1 MVRKAT
7 QPGEISERLDIA
19 APTLSFHL
27 KELTQAGLLTVRK
40 ESRYMHYSANFDR
53 MNAVLAYLT
62 ENCCSHGAACDPAC
76 APRQTT
82 NRTQEEI
89 RVSDQNRTF
98 NVLFLCTGNSC
109 RSILAEATFNH
120 LAPPG
125 WRAVSAGSKPTGKV
139 HPRSLALL
147 AREGISTE
155 GYHSKSW
162 DELPE
167 VPDIVVTVC
176 ASAAGETCPVY
187 LGPVLRTHWGVD
199 DPAHATGTDAQID
212 AAFMRAYRTLR
223 ARIEAFSRCHSR
235 SRGLSGV
242 AARGA
247 PSGSRAPEGRT

>member
-1 MVRKAT
+1 M
-7 QPGEISERLDIA
+7 
-19 APTLSFHL
+19 
-27 KELTQAGLLTVRK
+27 
-40 ESRYMHYSANFDR
+40 
-53 MNAVLAYLT
+53 
-62 ENCCSHGAACDPAC
+62 
-76 APRQTT
+76 
-82 NRTQEEI
+82 
-89 RVSDQNRTF
+89 SDQNQTF

-176 ASAAGETCPVY
+176 ASAAGETCPAY

-212 AAFMRAYRTLR
+212 AAFMRAYGTLR
-223 ARIEAFSRCHSR
+223 ARIEAF
-235 SRGLSGV
+235 LSLPLAEV
-242 AARGA
+242 RLDRARLKAELDRIGELA
-247 PSGSRAPEGRT
+247 S